1 MNGNGAYTGETSAA
15 LLVDA
20 GVHWTLTGH
29 SERRVGFG
37 FPGEPSAV
45 VARKTAVAI
54 AAGLN
59 VILCIGEHLADREAG
74 TTMTVCAEQL
84 SAVTAVLTA
93 RDWEKVVVAYE
104 PVWAIGTGKV
114 SWIILNFLWVVVEL
128 KGNIHLL

>member
-1 MNGNGAYTGETSAA
+1 M
-15 LLVDA
+15 LVDA
-20 GVHWTLTGH
+20 GVRWTLTGH

-37 FPGEPSAV
+37 FPGETSTV
-45 VARKTAVAI
+45 VARKTAIAI

-74 TTMTVCAEQL
+74 TTMNVCSEQL
-84 SAVTAVLTA
+84 EAVRGVLSA

-114 SWIILNFLWVVVEL
+114 ISIYLILFDYQ
-128 KGNIHLL
+128 